1 MRKGIAIL
9 LGLIL
14 ILFSAI
20 KLLPFFGITVSVAG
34 FSLDAWFPVV
44 FMIIGLCE
52 LIINPSVNWLI
63 GIAMIVLCGIDL
75 VKNIGVVIPVLSI
88 IDTKTMLLPAFIFIY
103 GIKVLFT
110 SK

>member
-1 MRKGIAIL
+1 MNSVYFLHHFIDRKFLAVDRRSHQGAHYAQRNSNFT
-9 LGLIL
+9 GLIL

-63 GIAMIVLCGIDL
+63 GIAMIVLGGIDL
-75 VKNIGVVIPVLSI
+75 VKNIGV
-88 IDTKTMLLPAFIFIY
+88 
-103 GIKVLFT
+103 
-110 SK
+110 